1 MTPSSTSSVKKLSVL
16 LPAPLHLRAK
26 RYALLSDQT
35 LTDLITN
42 LLTDFLDA
50 ADAAPSNNKLN

>member
-35 LTDLITN
+35 LTD
-42 LLTDFLDA
+42 FLDA

>member
-1 MTPSSTSSVKKLSVL
+1 MPPDSSTSVKKLSVL
-16 LPAPLHLRAK
+16 LPAQLHLRAK

-50 ADAAPSNNKLN
+50 SEAAPANNTSD